1 LSVARGIVRVAAAGV
16 VAVGIATPLVRRR
29 LELRPRQV
37 ALLTWPAPVA
47 LTFVFPRTRLRD
59 AAVYA
64 LQMWAYTT
72 MYQMP
77 NDDPDRLRERLRV
90 DYPIQVDRAIG
101 MGELPTVR
109 LQRRLARVDD
119 VRKLDVALSLV
130 HWAWFFMPHASLA
143 YVLIRHPEQ
152 FERSAARVAAV
163 FDVGLVGYWAVPTAP
178 PWWAGNNGNAP
189 RIRRIMV
196 EVGERIWGRAWRRLY
211 DSIGANPFAAM
222 PSLHFATSAMAAF
235 VLQDVGR
242 APGLFGWAYTG
253 VLGFGLLYLGEHYVI
268 DLIAGGA
275 LMYLIRR
282 LIPAAAPPTGAMSR
296 ALSRLSP
303 QGAG

>member
-1 LSVARGIVRVAAAGV
+1 LSLRGIVRVAAAGV
-16 VAVGIATPLVRRR
+16 VAVGIVAPLVRRR
-29 LELRPRQV
+29 LELRPLQV
-37 ALLTWPAPVA
+37 ALLTWPAPAA

-59 AAVYA
+59 AAVYT

-77 NDDPDRLRERLRV
+77 HDDPDRLRERVLV
-90 DYPIQVDRAIG
+90 DYPIRMDRAIG

-109 LQRRLARVDD
+109 LQRRLARVNE
-119 VRKLDVALSLV
+119 VRKLDVALSMV
-130 HWAWFFMPHASLA
+130 HWGWFFMPHASVA

-178 PWWAGNNGNAP
+178 PWWAGTNGNAP
-189 RIRRIMV
+189 PIRRIMV
-196 EVGERIWGRAWRRLY
+196 EVGERIWGRAWRPLY

-242 APGLFGWAYTG
+242 MPGLIGWAYTG
-253 VLGFGLLYLGEHYVI
+253 ALGFGLLYLGEHYAV

-275 LMYLIRR
+275 LTYAVRR

-303 QGAG
+303 QGAR